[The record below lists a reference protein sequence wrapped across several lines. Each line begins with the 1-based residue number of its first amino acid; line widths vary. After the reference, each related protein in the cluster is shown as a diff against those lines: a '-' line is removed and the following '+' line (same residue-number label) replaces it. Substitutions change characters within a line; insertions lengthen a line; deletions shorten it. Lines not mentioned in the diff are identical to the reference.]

1 MNNKLLIMGSN
12 SFFSKA
18 ILNHIYKN
26 KKKYIKKF
34 STIILY
40 SRKIN
45 LNPIILILKKYFK
58 IIILEEDIFT
68 IKSIP
73 EAKYIIYCLLVE
85 NFAKDFE
92 ASKRFIKLVKNYKI
106 KSNIIYTSSGAVYGP
121 NCSAYSKIKENSDN
135 KNFLRHKPYKKN
147 YSINKLKS
155 ERLFKKLK
163 ILGFK
168 IMILRCFSFVGKDL
182 PNNKNYVIK
191 DFVDSVIKSK
201 TIFYKSKGEVIR
213 SYMHQDD
220 LARWLLHVLFNIK
233 KNFSIYN
240 FGSDNPLSIHN
251 LAKYLA
257 KKYKLNYKSNFIR
270 GEAIDNYIPDIGK
283 IKKDFKLKLN
293 FDSINAI
300 IQTILD
306 IKKYKI
312 K

>member
-18 ILNHIYKN
+18 ILNHICKN
-26 KKKYIKKF
+26 KKIYVKKF
-34 STIILY
+34 STIILF
-40 SRKIN
+40 SRRVNK
-45 LNPIILILKKYFK
+45 NPIISTLKKYFN
-58 IIILEEDIFT
+58 IIILKEDIFT
-68 IKSIP
+68 IQSIP

-85 NFAKDFE
+85 DFAKDFE
-92 ASKRFIKLVKNYKI
+92 ASKRFIKLIKNFKI
-106 KSNIIYTSSGAVYGP
+106 KSTIIYTSSGAVYGP

-135 KNFLRHKPYKKN
+135 KNFLNYNSYKKK
-147 YSINKLKS
+147 YSLNKLKS
-155 ERLFKKLK
+155 EQLYKKLK

-168 IMILRCFSFVGKDL
+168 IAILRCFSFVGKDL
-182 PNNKNYVIK
+182 PGNKNYVIK
-191 DFVDSVIKSK
+191 DFVDSVIKSR
-201 TIFYKSKGEVIR
+201 TIYAKSNTPVIR

-220 LARWLLHVLFNIK
+220 LARWLLHILFNIK

-257 KKYKLNYKSNFIR
+257 KKYKLKYKSNFTQR
-270 GEAIDNYIPDIGK
+270 KPIDNYTPNTDK

-293 FDSINAI
+293 FDSINA
-300 IQTILD
+300 TIKTISD
-306 IKKYKI
+306 IEKNKI